1 MRKFICLIIL
11 GACQLSACVNSTYSR
26 LDEKRVTNE
35 LAYIVMGQFAHRST
49 EFYRFQEKKAQ
60 ASLSEDE
67 NNFSARNDLAVAYI
81 KLGRYQ
87 DAEKELQKNEDLY
100 PGKYETA
107 ANLGVLYKKKEN
119 FAQAAKYIEKSLQIK
134 AGGHMGLGDYYLKM
148 CESLAKEDF
157 TINFLGVAYDAEPQ
171 VNADVANKEYLISL
185 IKNDY
190 MFADAYLILG
200 DVFYV
205 EGEYQLAALAYGRAK
220 YLGISY
226 NIYKRLNLLREKWR
240 GLKKAGELVEDR
252 HSLYRSISK
261 SSKEAQI
268 WVDQFKVVDADL
280 IKRTGEAKSIDAV
293 LQEMDKQGIK
303 REFPLTV
310 GVFKG
315 YRVHPGAIFFFLWIS
330 VITIIV
336 FLIIRNRIKKNK
348 KITLVNEQ

>member
-1 MRKFICLIIL
+1 MRKFICLIII
-11 GACQLSACVNSTYSR
+11 GAYQLSACVNSTYSR

-49 EFYRFQEKKAQ
+49 EFYRFQAKKAQ
-60 ASLSEDE
+60 TSLAEDE
-67 NNFSARNDLAVAYI
+67 NNFSVRNDLAVAYI

-107 ANLGVLYKKKEN
+107 ANLGVLYKKKED
-119 FAQAAKYIEKSLQIK
+119 FSQAAKYIEKSLQIK

-148 CESLAKEDF
+148 CESLAKEDL
-157 TINFLGVAYDAEPQ
+157 TINFLGVSYDAEPQ

-200 DVFYV
+200 DVFFV
-205 EGEYQLAALAYGRAK
+205 EGEYQLAALAYGRA
-220 YLGISY
+220 YDLGVPIS
-226 NIYKRLNLLREKWR
+226 IFSKINLLRDKWHAN
-240 GLKKAGELVEDR
+240 KKAGEIVEDR
-252 HSLYRSISK
+252 HRLHRSISK
-261 SSKEAQI
+261 PSREAQT
-268 WVDQFKVVDADL
+268 WVTEFKRVDAEL
-280 IKRTGEAKSIDAV
+280 IKRNGKAASIDAV
-293 LQEMDKQGIK
+293 LQEMEKQGIK
-303 REFPLTV
+303 RELPLTV

-315 YRVHPGAIFFFLWIS
+315 YRVDPGAIFFWLWIS
-330 VITIIV
+330 VIAIIF

-348 KITLVNEQ
+348 KEAEVNDQ